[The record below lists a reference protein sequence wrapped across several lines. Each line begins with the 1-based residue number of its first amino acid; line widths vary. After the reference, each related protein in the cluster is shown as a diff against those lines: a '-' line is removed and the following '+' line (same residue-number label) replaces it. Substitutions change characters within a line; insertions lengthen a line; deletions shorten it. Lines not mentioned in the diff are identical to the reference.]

1 MQNATRDAAYPGGG
15 EEVGEANAPL
25 ANAHQR
31 TRAIMAA
38 VTPASGAQLPP
49 LRPWQRLSVR
59 IAGLFVAV
67 TLLAVGLVGEVLYER
82 QKRETEATLGALLL
96 NIARTGAY
104 LIDPDLHMV
113 VQRTLTQET
122 SAYLRVRQALSI
134 VQDENRIETPVYTLT
149 DYDAEKRQARFMV
162 TSRGP
167 GVPGEPYPLV
177 PALLEPLGRAF
188 HDNVATHTAVYHNQ
202 SGTWITAFAPI
213 RNGPGPPIAVLD
225 VDYPVTVYLV
235 RLAAVRNTIVGAS
248 LLGALAALI
257 LGVIV
262 ARRVAGPITALTET
276 AARVQAGDL
285 SVALPV
291 RSRDEVGR
299 LTRAFNEMIEGL
311 RQRDFIRSTFGRY
324 VSPEVAQELLAS
336 PEAQRLGGEKR
347 EVTVLMSDLRGYTR
361 FAELRDAQ
369 AVMAVLNE
377 VLARMTDVIIAH
389 GGTINEFIGDAIFAI
404 FGAPLAH
411 PDHAERAAAA
421 ALAMQR
427 AMVEINADHAQR
439 GLPRFEMGVGI
450 NTGEAVVGN
459 IGSEQRAKYAVVGA
473 AVNLAARVEGC
484 TVGGQILMTE
494 STARYLGSLA
504 ELAPPI
510 HAELKGLDTPVALY
524 ELRGLGG
531 RWAQHRDAVV
541 PNGRDVSLPLV
552 GWVVDGKQVRSE
564 SFAGRVQRLGPRF
577 IDAEVQAPL
586 TPLTNV
592 RLRLTWPD
600 LDRVSG
606 DVWGKVTSATAGRV
620 RIHLTSVDPAD
631 AAVLEGLGI
640 ASSEAS

>member
-1 MQNATRDAAYPGGG
+1 MTSTS
-15 EEVGEANAPL
+15 ANQFP
-25 ANAHQR
+25 R
-31 TRAIMAA
+31 
-38 VTPASGAQLPP
+38 
-49 LRPWQRLSVR
+49 LRLWQRLSVR
-59 IAGLFVAV
+59 VAGLFVAV

-104 LIDPDLHMV
+104 LIDPAQHLV
-113 VQRTLTQET
+113 VQRTLTQQT

-167 GVPGEPYPLV
+167 GAPGEPYPLV
-177 PALLEPLGRAF
+177 PALIEPLGRAF
-188 HDNVATHTAVYHNQ
+188 RDNIATHTAIYRNQ

-225 VDYPVTVYLV
+225 VDYSVTVYLS
-235 RLAAVRNTIVGAS
+235 RLAAARNTIIGAS
-248 LLGALAALI
+248 LLGAMAALI

-262 ARRVAGPITALTET
+262 ARRVTGPITVLTQT

-285 SVALPV
+285 SVELLV
-291 RSRDEVGR
+291 RSRDEIGR

-361 FAELRDAQ
+361 FAELGEAEN
-369 AVMAVLNE
+369 VMAVLND

-404 FGAPLAH
+404 FGAPLTYS
-411 PDHAERAAAA
+411 DHAERAAAA
-421 ALAMQR
+421 AIAMQR
-427 AMVEINADHAQR
+427 AMAQVNEAHAER
-439 GLPRFEMGVGI
+439 GLPRFEMGIGI
-450 NTGEAVVGN
+450 STGEAVVGN

-473 AVNLAARVEGC
+473 AVNLAGRVEGC
-484 TVGGQILMTE
+484 TVGGQILLSPRTYACIRDLVE
-494 STARYLGSLA
+494 VGEPLSVEVKGIA
-504 ELAPPI
+504 EPL
-510 HAELKGLDTPVALY
+510 LLY
-524 ELRGLGG
+524 ELRALSGRFAQRLPETATDDEQVPVALPFVCRVFEGKVLGTDKTSGTVVRLGRRHVDVRLDGTLQMLTNLRFRLNYPGLGYDSG
-531 RWAQHRDAVV
+531 D
-541 PNGRDVSLPLV
+541 LY
-552 GWVVDGKQVRSE
+552 GKVI
-564 SFAGRVQRLGPRF
+564 AIDQRQ
-577 IDAEVQAPL
+577 DAPL
-586 TPLTNV
+586 T
-592 RLRLTWPD
+592 
-600 LDRVSG
+600 
-606 DVWGKVTSATAGRV
+606 RV
-620 RIHLTSVDPAD
+620 RLTSVDPVD
-631 AAVLEGLGI
+631 QKILEGFFE
-640 ASSEAS
+640 S